1 MAPFDRVWKLRQ
13 AWRRSSGR
21 ARCTAQGCDRTVAI
35 RCFYVDRRERVCAT
49 TWCIRHGA
57 MFNDNAYCRRHAGTV
72 AALSN
77 GFYQLALPDLDNRA
91 PSLVGWMSDE
101 LDAPIRAALQAAAR
115 PGTMG
120 ETTLV
125 ADPVRLITPGL
136 AAQRCWARSWKLVDH
151 LGVVHQV
158 SIEVEEEAQAVVAVR
173 VDHDLIGRSVPPWI
187 ERSPI
192 ARVPTA
198 DEDAA
203 SRSAFN
209 AALARSVQAFLSRE
223 EIASG
228 F

>member
-13 AWRRSSGR
+13 AWRRPSGR
-21 ARCTAQGCDRTVAI
+21 VRCTEQGCGQPVAI
-35 RCFYVDRRERVCAT
+35 RCVYADRRQHVCGS

-57 MFNDNAYCRRHAGTV
+57 MFNDDAYCRRHAGTV

-91 PSLVGWMSDE
+91 PSLVGWMSGE
-101 LDAPIRAALQAAAR
+101 LDEPIRAALCASAR
-115 PGTMG
+115 SEEMTV
-120 ETTLV
+120 V
-125 ADPVRLITPGL
+125 ADPVRLSGGGFSP
-136 AAQRCWARSWKLVDH
+136 ARSWIRAWKLVDH

-158 SIEVEEEAQAVVAVR
+158 SIEVAEDSQAVVAVR
-173 VDHDLIGRSVPPWI
+173 VDNDLIGRSMPPWI
-187 ERSPI
+187 ERRQI
-192 ARVPTA
+192 AGAVTH

-203 SRSAFN
+203 SRQAFN
-209 AALARSVQAFLSRE
+209 QALAQSVQAFLSRE